1 MFDKKPLLF
10 FSKSY
15 SLNIR
20 VYSTSQV
27 DHYWKIKKTIKTSM
41 KNILL
46 LFING
51 IYDEKFHLVI
61 YDENSSRIKNKN
73 IILA

>member
-1 MFDKKPLLF
+1 
-10 FSKSY
+10 
-15 SLNIR
+15 
-20 VYSTSQV
+20 
-27 DHYWKIKKTIKTSM
+27 M

-61 YDENSSRIKNKN
+61 SDEYSNRIKNKN
-73 IILA
+73 IILAQLTCVNEISISNFKRN